1 MGYTV
6 RYDRINN
13 DPKSIYELNPPK
25 GGSAQQKASIV
36 INNSA
41 IENSIIQQNT
51 GRTIAISPGTKITGL
66 DYDDIFKHIAER
78 FNKVPTIEHK
88 CHNCGGTLIMKEDQH
103 IFNCPYCDSV
113 YAIGTSQIY
122 GVN

>member
-13 DPKSIYELNPPK
+13 DPKSIYEFNPPK

-36 INNSA
+36 MNNSA
-41 IENSIIQQNT
+41 IEDSIIENT
-51 GRTIAISPGTKITGL
+51 DRTIAISSGTKITGL

-78 FNKVPTIEHK
+78 FNKIPTIEHK
-88 CHNCGGTLIMKEDQH
+88 CHNCGGTLTMNENQH
-103 IFNCPYCDSV
+103 IFNCPYCNSV
-113 YAIGTSQIY
+113 YAIGVSQIY
-122 GVN
+122 GT